1 MRIILTTSLVILFA
15 MSISLYANDALDLDG
30 TNDYIQVNYSASLGL
45 STNATWE
52 FWVKPDGAVANQ
64 MFLCN
69 YSNYVGDGYYI

>member
-1 MRIILTTSLVILFA
+1 MLKFAQIILITAFVINTSLFA
-15 MSISLYANDALDLDG
+15 TNNALDLDG

-69 YSNYVGDGYYI
+69 YSN